1 MSDGGL
7 SLLRVGMRHPVKLL
21 LLFFTGS
28 VFCLGLLTIFTFA
41 CAVRPLPESLCR
53 PSEGQ
58 TYANIL
64 DRHGYLLSLTK
75 RNRLNHRTI
84 PLWKIPEILATAFI
98 LAEDKRFYEHH
109 GVDWLAR
116 GKACLDNIRAGRIVR
131 GASTIT
137 EQCIRILHPRPR
149 TFFTRWVET
158 VEAYQ
163 LESAFSKDEILEFYL
178 NQVPFSHQCRGV
190 FEASDF
196 YFGRTLDTLNI
207 REMLTLAV
215 MVRAPSLLSP
225 LGKKDHVNNDLNR
238 RVKHLATMMKSMGLI
253 PKEPPQKR
261 GSLDISGVKIHTDAP
276 HFVRYI
282 KRAFPEEYRSRPRL
296 ITTIDS
302 NLQTKLYRLLRE
314 SLKYLKS
321 KRVQNGAIF
330 VLNHQTDEILCWV
343 NGSDFSSSEEGSQID
358 SVLTLRQPGSTLKP
372 FLYAL
377 ALENGY
383 TAASIIP
390 DIPLLQPVGHDLH
403 NFKNYSSQYYGPV
416 RLRSALGNSL
426 NVPAIR
432 TIKNLGVIP
441 FRDTLHQLGFRS
453 LKQDADYYGE
463 GLALGNGEVS
473 LFELVRAYSVLARS
487 GIYREPKF
495 FLSGNRHVQERKIFS
510 PESCSIIANILSDSS
525 ARLLEFGGSGLLDFP
540 VQTAVKTGTSTD
552 YRDAWAIGFNYAYT
566 VGVWMGNLDYR
577 PMDEI
582 TGSRGPA
589 LILRSVFH
597 ELNQNQKTSPLFL
610 SRSLQPVRICALSGK
625 PASPDCLHVITEW
638 FRKEH
643 MPQEPCN
650 WHQREGEVI
659 VTRLPYQYHEW
670 IENSGQYPLG
680 SDFPMLSDDGM
691 RTRGRHRPQQGQKVM
706 DEAEHGFFISQPVP
720 GLHVALDP
728 RIPDGLERFPFTIK
742 APCPIERVEWF
753 LNNKRLATTGPD
765 IDRYLWNPRRGPHT
779 VYAKIKFKYEEHS
792 YQTPRVCFWV
802 K

>member
-1 MSDGGL
+1 M
-7 SLLRVGMRHPVKLL
+7 LRAGMKHTLKLL
-21 LLFFTGS
+21 LWFFAGGI
-28 VFCLGLLTIFTFA
+28 FCIGLLTLLTLTY
-41 CAVRPLPESLCR
+41 AVRPLPGPLSK

-58 TYANIL
+58 TYADIL

-75 RNRLNHRTI
+75 RNRLNHKAI
-84 PLWKIPEILATAFI
+84 PLWKIPELLANAFV
-98 LAEDKRFYEHH
+98 LAEDKRFYAHH

-158 VEAYQ
+158 LEAYQ
-163 LESAFSKDEILEFYL
+163 LEGKISKDEILEFYL

-207 REMLTLAV
+207 QEMLTLAV

-225 LGKKDHVNNDLNR
+225 LVKRDRANGDLHR
-238 RVKHLATMMKSMGLI
+238 RVRHLATIMKNAGLI
-253 PKEPPQKR
+253 PDSELQKP
-261 GSLDISGVKIHTDAP
+261 GSLDLRQMKIHTDAS

-282 KRAFPEEYRSRPRL
+282 KTAFPEEYRSHPRL
-296 ITTIDS
+296 ITTIDG
-302 NLQTKLYRLLRE
+302 NLQTTLYRLLRE
-314 SLKYLKS
+314 SLNYLKD
-321 KRVQNGAIF
+321 KRVHNGAIL
-330 VLNHQTDEILCWV
+330 VLDHQTDEILAWV
-343 NGSDFSSSEEGSQID
+343 NGSEFSSSEEGSQID
-358 SVLTLRQPGSTLKP
+358 AILTLRQPGSALKP

-390 DIPLLQPVGHDLH
+390 DIPLLQPVGHGLH
-403 NFKNYSSQYYGPV
+403 HFKNYSSHYYGPV
-416 RLRSALGNSL
+416 RLRCALGNSL

-432 TIKNLGVIP
+432 AIKTLGVIP
-441 FRDTLHQLGFRS
+441 FRNTLHQLGFGS
-453 LKQDADYYGE
+453 LQRDADYYGE

-495 FLSGNRHVQERKIFS
+495 LLPDNRHVREKRIFS
-510 PESCSIIANILSDSS
+510 PESCSIIANILSDPF

-552 YRDAWAIGFNYAYT
+552 YRDAWAIGFNYRYT

-589 LILRSVFH
+589 QVLRSAFH
-597 ELNQNQKTSPLFL
+597 ELNQNRETSPLFL
-610 SRSLQPVRICALSGK
+610 SRSLQPIRICALSGK
-625 PASPDCLHVITEW
+625 PASPDCPHVITEW

-643 MPQEPCN
+643 IPQGPCN
-650 WHQREGEVI
+650 WHQREGEAI
-659 VTRLPYQYHEW
+659 VTRLPYQYHA
-670 IENSGQYPLG
+670 IGAYHSG
-680 SDFPMLSDDGM
+680 SDFSILSDNGM
-691 RTRGRHRPQQGQKVM
+691 RTRGGHIPQKGQKVV
-706 DEAEHGFFISQPVP
+706 DEAEPGVRIVQPVA

-728 RIPDGLERFPFTIK
+728 RIPDDLERFPFMIE
-742 APCPIERVEWF
+742 ASCPIERVEWF
-753 LNNKRLATTGPD
+753 LDNERLATTGSD
-765 IDRYLWNPRRGPHT
+765 IDRYLWHPKRGLHT
-779 VYAKIKFKYEEHS
+779 MHAKVTLRYEEQD

>member
-1 MSDGGL
+1 MQM
-7 SLLRVGMRHPVKLL
+7 GMRYTVKLL
-21 LLFFTGS
+21 LLFIIGS
-28 VFCLGLLTIFTFA
+28 IFCLVLLTVFTFT
-41 CAVRPLPESLCR
+41 CAVRPLPESLSN

-58 TYANIL
+58 TYADIL
-64 DRHGYLLSLTK
+64 DRHGYLLSMTK

-84 PLWKIPEILATAFI
+84 PLWKIPELLATAFI

-158 VEAYQ
+158 LEAYQ

-190 FEASDF
+190 FEASNL

-207 REMLTLAV
+207 REILTLAV

-225 LGKKDHVNNDLNR
+225 LRKGHYISGDLNR
-238 RVKHLATMMKSMGLI
+238 RVNHLATIMKSMGLI
-253 PKEPPQKR
+253 PKDALQKQ
-261 GSLDISGVKIHTDAP
+261 GPLDPSGVKIHTDAP

-282 KRAFPEEYRSRPRL
+282 KRAFPEEYRSHPRL
-296 ITTIDS
+296 ITTIDG

-314 SLKYLKS
+314 SLKSLKG
-321 KRVQNGAIF
+321 KRVQNGAIL
-330 VLNHQTDEILCWV
+330 VLDHQTDEILAWV
-343 NGSDFSSSEEGSQID
+343 NGSEFFSLEEGSQID
-358 SVLTLRQPGSTLKP
+358 AILTLRQPGSTLKP

-390 DIPLLQPVGHDLH
+390 DIPLFQPVGHGLH
-403 NFKNYSSQYYGPV
+403 NFRNYRSQYYGPV
-416 RLRSALGNSL
+416 RLRCALGNSL

-432 TIKNLGVIP
+432 TIENLGVIP
-441 FRDTLHQLGFRS
+441 FLDMLHQLGFES
-453 LKQDADYYGE
+453 LNQDANYYGE

-487 GIYREPKF
+487 GVYLEPKF
-495 FLSGNRHVQERKIFS
+495 FLPDDRHLQERRIFS
-510 PESCSIIANILSDSS
+510 PESCSIIANILSDPS

-540 VQTAVKTGTSTD
+540 VQAAVKTGTSTD
-552 YRDAWAIGFNYAYT
+552 YRDAWAIGFNYGYT
-566 VGVWMGNLDYR
+566 VGVWMGNLDYQ

-589 LILRSVFH
+589 LVLRSVFH
-597 ELNQNQKTSPLFL
+597 ELNQHRETSPLFL
-610 SRSLQPVRICALSGK
+610 SRSLQPIRICALSGK
-625 PASPDCLHVITEW
+625 PASPDCPHVITEW

-643 MPQEPCN
+643 IPQEPCN

-659 VTRLPYQYHEW
+659 VPRLPYQYHDW
-670 IENSGQYPLG
+670 MENSGRSPSG
-680 SDFPMLSDDGM
+680 SDFPLPSVDAM
-691 RTRGRHRPQQGQKVM
+691 RTREGHMPRQGQKVM
-706 DEAEHGFFISQPVP
+706 GEAEPGVLMAQPVS

-728 RIPDGLERFPFTIK
+728 RIPDDLERFPFMIE
-742 APCPIERVEWF
+742 APRPIERVEWF
-753 LNNKRLATTGPD
+753 LDNERLATTGPD
-765 IDRYLWNPRRGPHT
+765 IGRYLWNPKRGFHT
-779 VYAKIKFKYEEHS
+779 VYAKIKFKYEEQN